1 VTLKQLLDELPYAS
15 EAQYRIAYNPHFSS
29 SLSEALELYTKAR
42 EEALTLLYKNKELN
56 TKRPMEIQADFEEV
70 AASCGYFSFSLQDF
84 ATEMKAYLA
93 ILEELKVETEH
104 RPAGR
109 TWMWLRFW
117 RSRTPTPADPRYDL
131 GMLPNIVHRGEKLTG
146 VERDIPEA
154 DVPGGVPSPP
164 ARKATPGDAPEM
176 RRQRKSFRYRFWRF
190 LRIFRRDD
198 MKFAIKVGVGAA
210 LYALPS
216 FLVSTRPFYQHWR
229 GEWGLL
235 SYMLV
240 CSMTIGAS
248 NTTGFDRFLGTC
260 IGAVC
265 AIVAWIVSCGNGF
278 ILAFLGW
285 IMSLWTAYIIVAQG
299 KGPMG
304 RFIML
309 TYNLS
314 ALYAYSLSVKD
325 LEDDDDEGGTNPLI
339 TDITL
344 HRVVAVLTGC
354 LWGLVITRLLWP
366 ISARKKFADGLSLLW
381 LRMGLIWKRDP
392 LSMLLDGES
401 PNPYMDL
408 REEFDLQRFLTGLE
422 KLRSAATSEMDLRGP
437 FPDAIYVRVLRST
450 GNMLDAFH
458 AMNVVIMK
466 NLNASKGEVEILK
479 YTTMERAQLC
489 SRISHLF
496 QVLASSMKLEYPLN
510 EALPSTD
517 HARDRLLAKVFR
529 FRKER
534 VDSGA
539 TDEDFALLYA
549 YALVTGQLST
559 EIDNVGREIEKL
571 FGTLNEEALKLQ

>member
-1 VTLKQLLDELPYAS
+1 
-15 EAQYRIAYNPHFSS
+15 
-29 SLSEALELYTKAR
+29 
-42 EEALTLLYKNKELN
+42 
-56 TKRPMEIQADFEEV
+56 
-70 AASCGYFSFSLQDF
+70 
-84 ATEMKAYLA
+84 
-93 ILEELKVETEH
+93 
-104 RPAGR
+104 
-109 TWMWLRFW
+109 
-117 RSRTPTPADPRYDL
+117 
-131 GMLPNIVHRGEKLTG
+131 
-146 VERDIPEA
+146 
-154 DVPGGVPSPP
+154 
-164 ARKATPGDAPEM
+164 M
-176 RRQRKSFRYRFWRF
+176 RHQRKSLRYRFWTF
-190 LRIFRRDD
+190 LRVFRRDD
-198 MKFAIKVGVGAA
+198 TKFAIKVGVGAA

-216 FLVSTRPFYQHWR
+216 FLASTRPIYAHFR

-265 AIVAWIVSCGNGF
+265 AIVAWIVSHGNGF

-285 IMSLWTAYIIVAQG
+285 VMSLWTAYIIVAQG

-339 TDITL
+339 TDITF
-344 HRVVAVLTGC
+344 HRVVAVLIGC
-354 LWGLVITRLLWP
+354 LWGLVVTRLLWP

-392 LSMLLDGES
+392 LSMLLDRES

-408 REEFDLQRFLTGLE
+408 REESDLQRFLAGLE
-422 KLRSAATSEMDLRGP
+422 KLRSAAISEMDLRGP
-437 FPDAIYVRVLRST
+437 FPDEIYARVLIST

-466 NLNASKGEVEILK
+466 NLNASKGETELLK
-479 YTTMERAQLC
+479 YTTTERAQLC

-517 HARDRLLAKVFR
+517 HPRDRLLAKVFR
-529 FRKER
+529 FRKEK
-534 VDSGA
+534 VNSGA
-539 TDEDFALLYA
+539 SDEDFALLYA
-549 YALVTGQLST
+549 YALVTGQLSI

>member
-1 VTLKQLLDELPYAS
+1 MVES
-15 EAQYRIAYNPHFSS
+15 N
-29 SLSEALELYTKAR
+29 SLVDQ
-42 EEALTLLYKNKELN
+42 N
-56 TKRPMEIQADFEEV
+56 
-70 AASCGYFSFSLQDF
+70 
-84 ATEMKAYLA
+84 
-93 ILEELKVETEH
+93 
-104 RPAGR
+104 
-109 TWMWLRFW
+109 
-117 RSRTPTPADPRYDL
+117 
-131 GMLPNIVHRGEKLTG
+131 
-146 VERDIPEA
+146 
-154 DVPGGVPSPP
+154 DVNQMPGGIPSPYE
-164 ARKATPGDAPEM
+164 RKATHPGSFEA
-176 RRQRKSFRYRFWRF
+176 RKQQQSYRYRLWK
-190 LRIFRRDD
+190 LLSVFRRDD
-198 MKFAIKVGVGAA
+198 TKFAIKVGAGAA

-216 FLVSTRPFYQHWR
+216 FLVSTRSFYQHWR

-260 IGAVC
+260 IGAIC
-265 AIVAWIVSCGNGF
+265 AIVAWTASNGNAF
-278 ILAFLGW
+278 VLAFFGW
-285 IMSLWTAYIIVAQG
+285 VMSLWTAYIIVAQG

-325 LEDDDDEGGTNPLI
+325 LDDDDDEGGVNPLI

-354 LWGLVITRLLWP
+354 VWGLVVTRLLWP
-366 ISARKKFADGLSLLW
+366 ISARRKFVDGLSLLW

-392 LSMLLDGES
+392 LAMLLDGDS
-401 PNPYMDL
+401 PQAYMDL
-408 REEFDLQRFLTGLE
+408 REEFELQRFLAGLA
-422 KLRSAATSEMDLRGP
+422 KLRSAATSEFDLRGP
-437 FPDAIYVRVLRST
+437 FPDAPYANILTST

-466 NLNASKGEVEILK
+466 NPKASKGVAEILK
-479 YTTMERAQLC
+479 YTTAERAQLC

-517 HARDRLLAKVFR
+517 HARDRLLAKIFR
-529 FRKER
+529 FRKEKA
-534 VDSGA
+534 DLGA

-549 YALVTGQLST
+549 YALVTGQLSI
-559 EIDNVGREIEKL
+559 EIDQVGQEIEKL
-571 FGTLNEEALKLQ
+571 FGTLNEDVLKLQ

>member
-1 VTLKQLLDELPYAS
+1 MKQLLDELPYAS
-15 EAQYRIAYNPHFSS
+15 EAQYRIAYNPQFSS

-42 EEALTLLYKNKELN
+42 EEALALLYKNKELN
-56 TKRPMEIQADFEEV
+56 HKRPMEIQADFEEV

-84 ATEMKAYLA
+84 ATDMKAYLA

-104 RPAGR
+104 RPARR

-117 RSRTPTPADPRYDL
+117 RSRKTPSADPRYDL
-131 GMLPNIVHRGEKLTG
+131 GILPHIAQRREKLTG
-146 VERDIPEA
+146 VERDSPE
-154 DVPGGVPSPP
+154 DDLPGGVPSGPV
-164 ARKATPGDAPEM
+164 RNATHNNSPEM
-176 RRQRKSFRYRFWRF
+176 WHQRKSLRYRFWRF
-190 LRIFRRDD
+190 LHVLRRDD
-198 MKFAIKVGVGAA
+198 TKFAIKVGVGAA

-216 FLVSTRPFYQHWR
+216 FLVSTRPFYQTWR
-229 GEWGLL
+229 LEWGLL

-260 IGAVC
+260 IGALC
-265 AIVAWIVSCGNGF
+265 AIVAWIVSRGNGF

-285 IMSLWTAYIIVAQG
+285 VMSLWTAYIIVAQG

-339 TDITL
+339 MDITK

-381 LRMGLIWKRDP
+381 LRMGLIWKRNP
-392 LSMLLDGES
+392 LSMLLDRNS
-401 PNPYMDL
+401 PYSYMDL
-408 REEFDLQRFLTGLE
+408 CEESDLQLFLADLE

-437 FPDAIYVRVLRST
+437 FPDEIYVRVLRST
-450 GNMLDAFH
+450 GNMMDAFH
-458 AMNVVIMK
+458 ALNVVIMK
-466 NLNASKGEVEILK
+466 SLNASKGEAEILK
-479 YTTMERAQLC
+479 YTITERAQLC

-517 HARDRLLAKVFR
+517 HARDRLLAKIFR
-529 FRKER
+529 FRKEK

-549 YALVTGQLST
+549 YALVTGQLSI
-559 EIDNVGREIEKL
+559 EIDNVGRDIEKL
-571 FGTLNEEALKLQ
+571 FGALKEEALELQ

>member
-42 EEALTLLYKNKELN
+42 EEALALLYKNKELN

-146 VERDIPEA
+146 VERDIPEV

-164 ARKATPGDAPEM
+164 ARKATPDDDPGM

-198 MKFAIKVGVGAA
+198 TKFAIKVGVGAA

-339 TDITL
+339 TDITI

-529 FRKER
+529 FRKEK

>member
-42 EEALTLLYKNKELN
+42 EEALALLYKNKELN
-56 TKRPMEIQADFEEV
+56 TKQPMEIQADFEEV

-117 RSRTPTPADPRYDL
+117 RSGTPTPADPRYDL

-154 DVPGGVPSPP
+154 DVPGGISSPP
-164 ARKATPGDAPEM
+164 ARKATHDDAPEL

-198 MKFAIKVGVGAA
+198 IKFAIKVGVGAA

-437 FPDAIYVRVLRST
+437 FPDAIYLRVLRST

-466 NLNASKGEVEILK
+466 NLNASKGEVEVLK

-510 EALPSTD
+510 EALSSTD

-529 FRKER
+529 FRKEK

>member
-1 VTLKQLLDELPYAS
+1 
-15 EAQYRIAYNPHFSS
+15 
-29 SLSEALELYTKAR
+29 
-42 EEALTLLYKNKELN
+42 
-56 TKRPMEIQADFEEV
+56 
-70 AASCGYFSFSLQDF
+70 
-84 ATEMKAYLA
+84 
-93 ILEELKVETEH
+93 
-104 RPAGR
+104 
-109 TWMWLRFW
+109 
-117 RSRTPTPADPRYDL
+117 
-131 GMLPNIVHRGEKLTG
+131 
-146 VERDIPEA
+146 
-154 DVPGGVPSPP
+154 
-164 ARKATPGDAPEM
+164 
-176 RRQRKSFRYRFWRF
+176 
-190 LRIFRRDD
+190 
-198 MKFAIKVGVGAA
+198 
-210 LYALPS
+210 
-216 FLVSTRPFYQHWR
+216 
-229 GEWGLL
+229 
-235 SYMLV
+235 MLV

-265 AIVAWIVSCGNGF
+265 AIVAWIVSRGNGF

-285 IMSLWTAYIIVAQG
+285 VMSLWTAYIIVAQG

-325 LEDDDDEGGTNPLI
+325 LEDDDDEGGNNPLI

-354 LWGLVITRLLWP
+354 LWGLVVTRLLWP

-392 LSMLLDGES
+392 LSMLLDRES

-408 REEFDLQRFLTGLE
+408 REESDLQRFLAGLE

-437 FPDAIYVRVLRST
+437 FPDAIYARVLRST

-466 NLNASKGEVEILK
+466 NLNASNGEAEILK
-479 YTTMERAQLC
+479 YTVTERAQLC

-529 FRKER
+529 FRKEK

-549 YALVTGQLST
+549 YALVTGQLSI
-559 EIDNVGREIEKL
+559 EIDNIGREIEKL

>member
-1 VTLKQLLDELPYAS
+1 MTLKQLLNELPYAS

-42 EEALTLLYKNKELN
+42 EEALALLYKNKELN
-56 TKRPMEIQADFEEV
+56 TKQPMEIQADFEEV

-117 RSRTPTPADPRYDL
+117 RSGTPTPADPRYDL
-131 GMLPNIVHRGEKLTG
+131 GMLPNIVHGGEKLTG

-154 DVPGGVPSPP
+154 DVPGGISSPP
-164 ARKATPGDAPEM
+164 ARKATHDDAPEL

-198 MKFAIKVGVGAA
+198 IKFAIKVGVGAA

-366 ISARKKFADGLSLLW
+366 ISAGKKFADGLSLLW

-437 FPDAIYVRVLRST
+437 FPDAIYLRVLRST

-466 NLNASKGEVEILK
+466 NLNASKGEVEVLK

-510 EALPSTD
+510 EALSSTD

-529 FRKER
+529 FRKEK

-549 YALVTGQLST
+549 YALVTGYFANISIQKDSKISTLS
-559 EIDNVGREIEKL
+559 N
-571 FGTLNEEALKLQ
+571 